1 MAKRITKTMRE
12 TVETELRKGT
22 SKSRIAHLLDVPYD
36 EAIDII
42 SKIKESIRPE
52 VGDEIRFFFR
62 EQQMVGKIEKLLTNS
77 AVVKINWAFSESIMH
92 DICEERTIVNF
103 KDIDEFVVIS
113 EGEVKEKLT
122 DE

>member
-1 MAKRITKTMRE
+1 MRE